1 MAGFKPQDMFQEEL
15 SGGAVLIR
23 GFTFTKI
30 SSLGEHAAGVRGLA
44 DPGRPRGA
52 NRSGLRA
59 PTPSGPRAAAGNE
72 GSGKGWWEAAGER
85 TGAVGG
91 SLEVARRRLPSPSRA
106 SGSGLPRVPR
116 KVLELTAWAGPAAP
130 RVMSALPAPRP
141 AQMSSGESGFPVP
154 GPQGLEQGSTWT

>member
-1 MAGFKPQDMFQEEL
+1 MAGFKPQGLFQEEL

-23 GFTFTKI
+23 RFTFTQN
-30 SSLGEHAAGVRGLA
+30 SSLRQHAAGVRGLA

-52 NRSGLRA
+52 ALSGFRA
-59 PTPSGPRAAAGNE
+59 PTPSGPSAAAGNE

-91 SLEVARRRLPSPSRA
+91 SLDVARRRLPSRA
-106 SGSGLPRVPR
+106 SGSGLPRVPP

-130 RVMSALPAPRP
+130 RVRSALPAPRP
-141 AQMSSGESGFPVP
+141 AQVSSGESGFPVP